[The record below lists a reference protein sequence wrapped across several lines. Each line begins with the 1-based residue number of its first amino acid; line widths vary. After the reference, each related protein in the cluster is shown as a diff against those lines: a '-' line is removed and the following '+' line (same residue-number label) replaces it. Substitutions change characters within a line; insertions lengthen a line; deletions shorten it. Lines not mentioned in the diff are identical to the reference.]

1 MERKAML
8 SNLLMYRFLIFNSL
22 MFALAAGLVW
32 NGVLGPVY
40 ANDESGLTIAI
51 TILFA
56 VGWLWSLKETAIIS
70 FELNSSKAYGP
81 EPACYA
87 KRDKDIAKTEWLSSV
102 SEWLVALG
110 LLGTVIGFSIA
121 LSGIDQASVANAT
134 GAQGAVASLMQGM
147 RVALNT
153 TLLGAALAIWHEVNM
168 RMLRTA
174 LTVYWSDRIAVWQ
187 MQRSER

>member
-1 MERKAML
+1 ML
-8 SNLLMYRFLIFNSL
+8 SNLLLYRFMIFNSL
-22 MFALAAGLVW
+22 MFALVVALWWSGALA
-32 NGVLGPVY
+32 PIFE
-40 ANDESGLTIAI
+40 NDESRLTIAI
-51 TILFA
+51 TVLFA
-56 VGWLWSLKETAIIS
+56 VGWLWSLKETAVIS
-70 FELNSSKAYGP
+70 LEINSSRARGP
-81 EPACYA
+81 EPACHA
-87 KRDKDIAKTEWLSSV
+87 RRDKDVAKTEWLTSV

-110 LLGTVIGFSIA
+110 LLGTVIGFSMA

-134 GAQGAVASLMQGM
+134 GAQGAVASLMNGM

-187 MQRSER
+187 MGRGEP

>member
-1 MERKAML
+1 ML
-8 SNLLMYRFLIFNSL
+8 SNLLLYRFVIFNTL
-22 MFALAAGLVW
+22 MFALVAALAW
-32 NGVLGPVY
+32 NGVLAPIY
-40 ANDESGLTIAI
+40 QNDQSGLTIAI
-51 TILFA
+51 TVLFA
-56 VGWLWSLKETAIIS
+56 VGWLWALKETVIIS
-70 FELNSSKAYGP
+70 LDLNESRSNGP

-87 KRDKDIAKTEWLSSV
+87 KRDKDVAKTEWLTSI
-102 SEWLVALG
+102 SEWLVGLG

-121 LSGIDQASVANAT
+121 LSGIDEGSVANAT
-134 GAQGAVASLMQGM
+134 GAQGAVASLMSGM

-187 MQRSER
+187 MGRSEP

>member
-1 MERKAML
+1 ML

-22 MFALAAGLVW
+22 MFALVIALAW
-32 NGVLGPVY
+32 NGVLGPLY
-40 ANDESGLTIAI
+40 ANDQSGLTIAI
-51 TILFA
+51 TVLFA
-56 VGWLWSLKETAIIS
+56 VGWVWSLKETAVVS
-70 FELNSSKAYGP
+70 LELNSSKSNGP

-87 KRDKDIAKTEWLSSV
+87 KRDKDVAKTEWLTSI

-121 LSGIDQASVANAT
+121 LSGIDQGSVANAT
-134 GAQGAVASLMQGM
+134 GAQGAVASLMNGM

-153 TLLGAALAIWHEVNM
+153 TLLGAALAIWHEVNI

-187 MQRSER
+187 MGRSGQG

>member
-1 MERKAML
+1 MERIAML
-8 SNLLMYRFLIFNSL
+8 SNLLLYRFIIFNTLIFAL
-22 MFALAAGLVW
+22 VAALAW
-32 NGVLGPVY
+32 NGVLGPIY
-40 ANDESGLTIAI
+40 EGDQSRLTIAI
-51 TILFA
+51 TVLFA
-56 VGWLWSLKETAIIS
+56 VGWLWSLKETAVVS
-70 FELNSSKAYGP
+70 LELNSSKISGP

-87 KRDKDIAKTEWLSSV
+87 KRDKDIAKTEWLTSV

-121 LSGIDQASVANAT
+121 LSGIDEGSVANAT

-187 MQRSER
+187 MGRTEP